1 MEWTL
6 EHLNETLNRL
16 RTYGSEEPRLEIKK
30 ATEGYPTSIAETLCA
45 FSNMPDGG
53 TLICGIDEAENFS
66 VVGVYDIDEL
76 EKSIASA
83 LRNSLTPKGSATFDR
98 ITVGD
103 AAVLIVSVAPLPLVD
118 RPCYYR
124 GKAYMR
130 YSDGDYAMDDYEI
143 TRVLAAR
150 ERRQHDLEAVAHTS
164 PEDLDRRYTEK
175 FVSAA
180 RHTSQRLS
188 QIDDKVVL
196 ARKSVTTADHRQ
208 LTLAGLYALGNY
220 PQQFYPALKV
230 SGWVEDEVLRNADKL
245 EADGPLVEMLEQTL
259 QWLVR
264 NLRFSVVSDG
274 QGGLKNQ
281 PEIPLIVLREL
292 VANALVHR
300 ALDADTAYAKD
311 VVIRVYRN
319 RIVITNPGGL
329 WAVTTAN
336 LAQPGRKTAVNSAL
350 YEICKLAQIS
360 DGSRVIEGEGNG
372 IFEAQKAMRQAGLPP
387 LEFVDKG
394 FQFTVIIRRPSMDVQ
409 KDEVAQLLESGQD
422 GAPLE
427 LAETEQKIYSYL
439 LQGGDRTVA
448 EIMEGLQLTRRQVA
462 YNLGKLKDT
471 GLISS
476 SHVPGKRG
484 AVYGV
489 AG

>member
-6 EHLNETLNRL
+6 ERLTETLEQL
-16 RTYGSEEPRLEIKK
+16 RTYGSENPYLEIKK
-30 ATEGYPTSIAETLCA
+30 AAEGYPTSIAETLCA

-53 TLICGIDEAENFS
+53 TLICGVDEAQNFS
-66 VVGVYDIDEL
+66 IVGVYDADGL
-76 EKSIASA
+76 EKSIAST
-83 LRNSLTPKGSATFDR
+83 LRNSLKPKGNATFDR
-98 ITVGD
+98 LTVGD
-103 AAVLIVSVAPLPLVD
+103 AAVLIVSVAPLPLID
-118 RPCYYR
+118 RPCYYQ

-150 ERRQHDLEAVAHTS
+150 ERRQYDLEAVARTT
-164 PEDLDRRYTEK
+164 PEDLDRRYAEK
-175 FVSAA
+175 FISAV

-196 ARKSVTTADHRQ
+196 ARKSVTTADHQQ
-208 LTLAGLYALGNY
+208 LTLAGLYALGDY
-220 PQQFYPALKV
+220 PQQFYPSLKV
-230 SGWVEDEVLRNADKL
+230 SGWVEDEVSRNADKL
-245 EADGPLVEMLEQTL
+245 EADGPLVEILGQTL

-264 NLRFSVVSDG
+264 NLRFSVVPDG
-274 QGGLKNQ
+274 QGGLKDQ

-336 LAQPGRKTAVNSAL
+336 LAKPGHKTAVNSAL
-350 YEICKLAQIS
+350 YEICKIAQTS

-372 IFEAQKAMRQAGLPP
+372 IFEAQKAMREAGLPP

-394 FQFTVIIRRPSMDVQ
+394 FQFTAIIRRPMMGADGAEAVQ
-409 KDEVAQLLESGQD
+409 LPEPRQD
-422 GAPLE
+422 GAPLG
-427 LAETEQKIYSYL
+427 LAETEEKIYSYL
-439 LQGGDRTVA
+439 LQGGGRTVA
-448 EIMEGLQLTRRQVA
+448 EIVEGLHLTRRQVT
-462 YNLGKLKDT
+462 YNLGKLKDA
-471 GLISS
+471 GLVSS

-489 AG
+489 VG